1 MKHFLIV
8 TFFALVANAETK
20 FLVNGKVSDPQAAA
34 MAATDPKNTV
44 LKCDQVVLKI
54 NSKGN
59 MGLKKADTAG
69 DWTTVK
75 K

>member
-1 MKHFLIV
+1 MRYSILLV
-8 TFFALVANAETK
+8 MLALNAKAETK